1 MHKVTKILVKLLSAT
16 LLLLIILPLT
26 LSLALTLDSVQ
37 SFVLERGTAVLTQK
51 IGSRVSIGALRY
63 SVPRDIYIEKLLI
76 EDHGADTMI
85 SAESARLRLSTF
97 SLSSKQ
103 LIISQAEA
111 TNCAFNLREME
122 SGVMNIKQF
131 VDSLSNPDGKGDFW
145 TQIDKINFHNFNFTL
160 SRLVSADRG
169 YGVDLSDILIEG
181 IEAEASNLVSFDR
194 VTSLKVDGFSGRE
207 KSGLQISQAEGKIQ
221 VKDGFLDITDMN
233 LSTPHSK
240 MSLPQFRLQGSSWQE
255 YKDFNANVN
264 LYIESD
270 KSRVAVSDV
279 AYFAPSLKGRSFVAS
294 SLTGVVTGRV
304 DKLNIDVERLDFGP
318 SARASARFTID
329 DASNI
334 ESAEFDFK
342 SIDVS
347 ASQPDVDIFL
357 IGFGGQP
364 LGVEASKI
372 AERMEEIKVSGSGKG
387 IIDDMMVDLALSSQR
402 GEATYTGQVKDITTQ
417 LGIDGTIS
425 TKALDLGAM
434 LSNSSLGEVTMGGSV
449 SYFAQEGGVV
459 DSRFDGHVTRLG
471 YNSYAYS
478 NIDVKAS
485 YDGGN
490 IESVINSYDPN
501 IDFDLSALVH
511 LNRRNHYDITMRVDR
526 ANLNAL
532 KINTRDSISMLSGS
546 VRINLEGSELD
557 NMNGSLT
564 LRNMSYRY
572 NDKSLYAPIITASAR
587 NNEES
592 KFLGLESDYLDMTF
606 KSQSSYEALISYLK
620 EGLNK
625 YIPFLYADHS
635 ERKRDKQVTIANN
648 YSTLIIDFKEFG
660 QIAGAIAEG
669 FNVADNTSFNFMV
682 NPYAERF
689 SMRLKSDY
697 IEHNNLAATQINLN
711 ASNDNDSLSLY
722 ATASDVFM
730 GRRSFSSYTMMVGA
744 RNNVVELSTGFR
756 DAATSSLATLG
767 LRGTFDGTSSV
778 NIALLP
784 SQISMDG
791 ERWMISSRD
800 ILGSRERWV
809 VDGFTVEN
817 GSQRLTLDG
826 VASKSAKDSL
836 VLKLN
841 NYDISMIT
849 SVVGDLGYSID
860 GVSNGYVNVR
870 QLLSSPRFVADVKLD
885 SMEVNSIPVPPLLLS
900 AGWDTEQN
908 RARVVVDNR
917 RLGETVA
924 TGYFAPSGQR
934 YYANLKADSLNMA
947 LIEPFLKTTISDT
960 RGYADVDVSLRGE
973 GRRAS
978 LSGTINAYDLSTKV
992 LFTQV
997 EYFVPSALI
1006 TVEDNRLSTY
1016 AKEMFDEDGNRGL
1029 VTFNLSLDHL
1039 SNVSYSMRIVPE
1051 NMLVLNTSEQDNEL
1065 FYGKLY
1071 ATGVATIEGDKRGV
1085 NMDITAT
1092 SQPNSSFFMPLM
1104 TQSSV
1109 ASTDFI
1115 TFVQGQRV
1123 GGEESARNNFRR
1135 EYINERSARRNEQ
1148 AASVNINM
1156 ALHATPDLDFQLVID
1171 PVVGDIIKA
1180 KGEGR
1185 FNLNIAPQDNI
1196 FEMYGDYNIS
1206 EGSYLFTLLNPI
1218 SKRFTVDSG
1227 SSIQWTGDPIDPILD
1242 IDAVYKVKTSLDPLI
1257 NSTSSYSSESSSR
1270 AVPVDC
1276 IIHLG
1281 DRLAQPS
1288 VEFSIEVPTADTE
1301 QQAVIANTLI
1311 DQETISQQFFYLMF
1325 ANSFISVNS
1334 SYGTSLASSSTASS
1348 TGFELLTNQLSNW
1361 LSSSNYNVVIRYRPE
1376 SDLTSDEVDVGFSR
1390 GLIDNRLLIEVEGN
1404 YLADNK
1410 LDDSNYSNFMGEAY
1424 ITWLIDKAGTFKL
1437 KGFTQTIDRYD
1448 ENQGLQE
1455 TGIGVYYSES
1465 FNTFSEL
1472 KAKIKNRFK
1481 RKPKEEDEE
1490 DEEEEI
1496 TKEEEDEKK
1505 NKTNK

>member
-1 MHKVTKILVKLLSAT
+1 MVKLLSAMV
-16 LLLLIILPLT
+16 LLLIFLPLT

-37 SFVLERGTAVLTQK
+37 SFLVGRVTAALTQK
-51 IGSRVSIGALRY
+51 VGSEISVGRIHY
-63 SVPRDIYIEKLLI
+63 TVPRDFTLDKLLV
-76 EDHGADTMI
+76 EDQGGDTLI
-85 SAESARLRLSTF
+85 YSENTRLRLSLF
-97 SLSSKQ
+97 SLKSNQ
-103 LIISQAEA
+103 LTLSEVEA
-111 TNCAFNLREME
+111 YDCEFHLREMPD
-122 SGVMNIKQF
+122 SVMNIKQF
-131 VDSLSNPDGKGDFW
+131 VDSLSNPNGKG
-145 TQIDKINFHNFNFTL
+145 NFRMEISSMALHNFDFSL
-160 SRLVSADRG
+160 ERLKSADRG

-181 IEAEASNLVSFDR
+181 VEAKASDFLSFEK
-194 VTSLKVDGFSGRE
+194 VTTLNIVDFSGVE
-207 KSGLQISQAEGKIQ
+207 KSGFEITSG
-221 VKDGFLDITDMN
+221 DGSLRIVDGELDVTD
-233 LSTPHSK
+233 LHLATPYSA
-240 MSLPQFRLQGSSWQE
+240 MSLPKFRLHSASWQD
-255 YKDFNANVN
+255 YKDFNANVE

-279 AYFAPSLKGRSFVAS
+279 AYFAPSLATRTFVAS
-294 SLTGVVTGRV
+294 ELSGVVTGTV
-304 DKLNIDVERLDFGP
+304 DRMAVEVDRLIFGP
-318 SARASARFTID
+318 SARAEASFTI
-329 DASNI
+329 AG
-334 ESAEFDFK
+334 
-342 SIDVS
+342 
-347 ASQPDVDIFL
+347 ASQIETAIFNFKNISVEATRDDVDIFL
-357 IGFGGQP
+357 IGFGGEP
-364 LGVEASKI
+364 LGVAASKI
-372 AERMEEIKVSGSGKG
+372 AESMDRVKVSGTGKG
-387 IIDDMMVDLALSSQR
+387 QVDDMMVDLALSSKR
-402 GEATYTGQVKDITTQ
+402 GEASYKGEVKNITTQ
-417 LGIDGTIS
+417 IAVNGSAT
-425 TKALDLGAM
+425 TTNLDLGAM
-434 LSNSSLGEVTMGGSV
+434 LSNRSLGQLTMSSSLRYAPTQWG
-449 SYFAQEGGVV
+449 V
-459 DSRFDGHVTRLG
+459 DSRIDGHVAALG
-471 YNSYAYS
+471 YNSYSYS
-478 NIDVKAS
+478 DIDLEAT
-485 YDGGN
+485 YDGQN
-490 IESVINSYDPN
+490 IESVVNSHDPN
-501 IDFDLSALVH
+501 LDFDLSALIH
-511 LNRRNHYDITMRVDR
+511 LGTRNHYDVTMRVER

-532 KINTRDSISMLSGS
+532 KINERDSISELSGS
-546 VRINLEGSELD
+546 VRVNLEGSELD
-557 NMNGSLT
+557 DMNGSLT
-564 LRNMSYRY
+564 LRNMSYQY
-572 NDKSLYAPIITASAR
+572 NDQELYAPVITASAR
-587 NNEES
+587 NTDES
-592 KFLGLESDYLDMTF
+592 KFLGLESDYIDITF
-606 KSQSSYEALISYLK
+606 NSQSSYEALIAYLK

-635 ERKRDKQVTIANN
+635 ERKRNKQVTIANN
-648 YSTLIIDFKEFG
+648 YSTLKIDFKRFG
-660 QIAGAIAEG
+660 EVANAISSG
-669 FNVADNTSFNFMV
+669 FNVADNSSVNFMV

-689 SMRLKSDY
+689 SLRLKSDY
-697 IEHNNLAATQINLN
+697 IENNKLAATQINLN

-722 ATASDVFM
+722 ATASDVFA
-730 GRRSFSSYTMMVGA
+730 GQRSFSTYTLMAGA

-756 DAATSSLATLG
+756 DTANSASATLG

-778 NIALLP
+778 DIAILP
-784 SQISMDG
+784 SQLSMDG
-791 ERWMISSRD
+791 EQWMISSRE
-800 ILGSRERWV
+800 IVGSRERWKI
-809 VDGFTVEN
+809 DGFTVEN
-817 GSQRLTLDG
+817 GSQRLTLNG
-826 VASKSAKDSL
+826 VASKSASDSL

-860 GVSNGYVNVR
+860 GVSNGYVNVT

-885 SMEVNSIPVPPLLLS
+885 SVEVNSIPAPPLLLS

-908 RARVVVDNR
+908 RARVVVENR

-924 TGYFAPSGQR
+924 TGYYAPSTQR

-947 LIEPFLKTTISDT
+947 LVEPFLKTTISGT
-960 RGYADVDVSLRGE
+960 RGYADVDVLLRGE
-973 GRRAS
+973 GRKAS
-978 LSGTINAYDLSTKV
+978 LSGTINAYDLSTKI
-992 LFTQV
+992 LYTQV
-997 EYFVPSALI
+997 EYFVPSALV

-1016 AKEMFDEDGNRGL
+1016 AREMFDEDGNRGL

-1051 NMLVLNTSEQDNEL
+1051 NMLVLNTTLQDNEL

-1071 ATGVATIEGDKRGV
+1071 ATGVATLVGDKRGM

-1092 SQPNSSFFMPLM
+1092 SEANSSFYMPLM
-1104 TQSSV
+1104 TQSTV

-1115 TFVQGQRV
+1115 TFVQDRKEV
-1123 GGEESARNNFRR
+1123 GESSKSNFRR
-1135 EYINERSARRNEQ
+1135 DYINERARRTSQ
-1148 AASVNINM
+1148 AASLNINM

-1180 KGEGR
+1180 RGEGR

-1196 FEMYGDYNIS
+1196 FEMYGDYSIT

-1227 SSIQWTGDPIDPILD
+1227 SSIQWTGDAIDPILD

-1311 DQETISQQFFYLMF
+1311 DQDTISQQFFYLMF

-1334 SYGTSLASSSTASS
+1334 SYGNGLASSSTASS

-1404 YLADNK
+1404 YLADTD
-1410 LDDSNYSNFMGEAY
+1410 LYGSGYSNFMGEAY
-1424 ITWLIDKAGTFKL
+1424 VTWLIDKAGTFRL

-1455 TGIGVYYSES
+1455 TGIGLYYSES

-1472 KAKIKNRFK
+1472 KQKIKNRFK
-1481 RKPKEEDEE
+1481 RKPKEEEE
-1490 DEEEEI
+1490 DEEEENENDKI
-1496 TKEEEDEKK
+1496 DK
-1505 NKTNK
+1505 N

>member
-1 MHKVTKILVKLLSAT
+1 MAT
-16 LLLLIILPLT
+16 
-26 LSLALTLDSVQ
+26 
-37 SFVLERGTAVLTQK
+37 
-51 IGSRVSIGALRY
+51 
-63 SVPRDIYIEKLLI
+63 
-76 EDHGADTMI
+76 
-85 SAESARLRLSTF
+85 
-97 SLSSKQ
+97 
-103 LIISQAEA
+103 
-111 TNCAFNLREME
+111 
-122 SGVMNIKQF
+122 
-131 VDSLSNPDGKGDFW
+131 
-145 TQIDKINFHNFNFTL
+145 
-160 SRLVSADRG
+160 
-169 YGVDLSDILIEG
+169 
-181 IEAEASNLVSFDR
+181 
-194 VTSLKVDGFSGRE
+194 
-207 KSGLQISQAEGKIQ
+207 
-221 VKDGFLDITDMN
+221 
-233 LSTPHSK
+233 
-240 MSLPQFRLQGSSWQE
+240 
-255 YKDFNANVN
+255 
-264 LYIESD
+264 
-270 KSRVAVSDV
+270 
-279 AYFAPSLKGRSFVAS
+279 
-294 SLTGVVTGRV
+294 SLTGVVTGMV
-304 DKLNIDVERLDFGP
+304 DKLNIDVEKLEFGP
-318 SARASARFTID
+318 SATASARFTIE

-342 SIDVS
+342 SVEVT
-347 ASQPDVDIFL
+347 ASLPDVDLFL
-357 IGFGGQP
+357 LGFGGSP

-372 AERMEEIKVSGSGKG
+372 AERMEEITIRGSGKG
-387 IIDDMMVDLALSSQR
+387 IIDDMSVDLALSSQR
-402 GEATYTGQVKDITTQ
+402 GEASYVGQVQNITTQ
-417 LGIDGTIS
+417 IGVNGAAS
-425 TKALDLGAM
+425 TKGLDLGAM
-434 LSNSSLGEVTMGGSV
+434 LSSPSLGEVTMACEVKYASIDG
-449 SYFAQEGGVV
+449 AV
-459 DSRFDGHVTRLG
+459 DSRIDGHITRLG

-478 NIDVKAS
+478 NIDVVAS
-485 YDGGN
+485 YDGRN
-490 IESVINSYDPN
+490 IESVVNSHDRN
-501 IDFDLSALVH
+501 FDFDLSALIH
-511 LNRRNHYDITMRVDR
+511 LSERNHYDLTMRVDR

-532 KINTRDSISMLSGS
+532 RINKRDSISLLSGS

-564 LRNMSYRY
+564 LRNMNYRY
-572 NDKSLYAPIITASAR
+572 DDKSLYAPIITASAR
-587 NNEES
+587 NHDES
-592 KFLGLESDYLDMTF
+592 KFLGLESEYLDITF
-606 KSQSSYEALISYLK
+606 NSQSSYEALIAYLK

-635 ERKRDKQVTIANN
+635 ERKRDKRVTIANN
-648 YSTLIIDFKEFG
+648 YSTLTIDFKEFG
-660 QIAGAIAEG
+660 EIASAIASG
-669 FNVADNTSFNFMV
+669 FNIADNTSFNFMV

-689 SMRLKSDY
+689 SMRLRSDY
-697 IEHNNLAATQINLN
+697 IEHNNLAATEINLN

-722 ATASDVFM
+722 ATASDVFA
-730 GRRSFSSYTMMVGA
+730 GRRSFSTYTLMAGA

-756 DAATSSLATLG
+756 DAASSSSATLG

-784 SQISMDG
+784 SQLSMDG
-791 ERWMISSRD
+791 DMWMISSRD
-800 ILGSRERWV
+800 ILGSRERWQI
-809 VDGFTVEN
+809 DGFSVEN

-826 VASKSAKDSL
+826 VASKSPTDSL
-836 VLKLN
+836 VLKLD

-860 GVSNGYVNVR
+860 GVSNGYVNVT

-885 SMEVNSIPVPPLLLS
+885 SVEVNSIPAPPLQLS

-908 RARVVVDNR
+908 RAKVLVDNR

-924 TGYFAPSGQR
+924 TGYFAPSNQR
-934 YYANLKADSLNMA
+934 YYANLKADSLNMS
-947 LIEPFLKTTISDT
+947 LIEPFLKTTISGT

-1006 TVEDNRLSTY
+1006 TVEDNRSSTY

-1029 VTFNLSLDHL
+1029 VSFNLSLDHL

-1051 NMLVLNTSEQDNEL
+1051 NMLVLNTTELDNEL

-1092 SQPNSSFFMPLM
+1092 SEANSSFYMPLM

-1115 TFVQGQRV
+1115 TFVQPGR
-1123 GGEESARNNFRR
+1123 GESEQSNDKNNFRR
-1135 EYINERSARRNEQ
+1135 EYIKERSARRNNQ
-1148 AASVNINM
+1148 TGSVNINM
-1156 ALHATPDLDFQLVID
+1156 ALHALPNLDFQLVID
-1171 PVVGDIIKA
+1171 PLVGDIIKA
-1180 KGEGR
+1180 RGEGR

-1218 SKRFTVDSG
+1218 SKHFTVDSG
-1227 SSIQWTGDPIDPILD
+1227 SSIQWTGDPIDPLLD

-1257 NSTSSYSSESSSR
+1257 NSTSSYSSQSSSR

-1311 DQETISQQFFYLMF
+1311 DQETIAQQFFYLMF

-1334 SYGTSLASSSTASS
+1334 SYGSGLASSSTASS

-1410 LDDSNYSNFMGEAY
+1410 LDDSDYSNFMGEAY
-1424 ITWLIDKAGTFKL
+1424 VTWLIDKAGTFKL

-1465 FNTFSEL
+1465 FNTFKEL
-1472 KAKIKNRFK
+1472 REKIKNRFK
-1481 RKPKEEDEE
+1481 RKPKEEDDED
-1490 DEEEEI
+1490 DEEEQ
-1496 TKEEEDEKK
+1496 TRQ
-1505 NKTNK
+1505 NK